1 VADAHTNFKLIGI
14 TTMTINY
21 YSKEVYGQ
29 TMFYLATA
37 EARTKWQL
45 LSGKKTI
52 TEYDM
57 TRLSKLT
64 GVEFV
69 RVFEAIS

>member
-1 VADAHTNFKLIGI
+1 
-14 TTMTINY
+14 MTINY
-21 YSKEVYGQ
+21 YSKDIYGQ

-52 TEYDM
+52 TKYDM
-57 TRLSKLT
+57 IRLSELT
-64 GVEFV
+64 GVEFE
-69 RVFEAIS
+69 RVFEAQT